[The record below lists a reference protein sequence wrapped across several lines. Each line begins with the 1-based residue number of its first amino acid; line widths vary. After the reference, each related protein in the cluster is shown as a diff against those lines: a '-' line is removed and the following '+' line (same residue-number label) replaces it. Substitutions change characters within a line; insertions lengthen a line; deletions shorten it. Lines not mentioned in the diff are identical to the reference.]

1 MAVSA
6 VSEPSALRRFT
17 RRYLQY
23 GTAVLLAVLVIIEGA
38 GPWLVEWFR
47 AIPGEQ
53 LWGRLAFAFCTFAAG
68 LWVRLHLWALL
79 VPVVLGLF
87 RWADVRAGLK
97 HGVWWVLVIG
107 VPVAALHVVV
117 ERGVFA
123 VATLTRE
130 GIYPNFTTSF
140 NFRAVD
146 PYSIGG
152 WRLVV
157 FLVRRFI
164 ADYFT
169 YVIVAALCFA
179 YEHFLRS
186 REQEAEAQALQ
197 TELAQAQLQAL
208 RMQVNP
214 HFLFNTL
221 NAITVLVRGGE
232 TDKAG
237 RTLRLLS
244 DMLRATFRGVDVQ
257 MVPLREE
264 IDLVERYLEIEEI
277 RFEDRLRVE
286 IDVDPDVSEVSVPYL
301 LLQPLVEN
309 AVRHGIAPHAEAGV
323 VRVSAHSTAVRGQ
336 KGVELVVADSGP
348 GFPKEPD
355 TLLAESEDVGL
366 SNTKRRLDTLYG
378 DAHTFE
384 LGTAAEGGARVTLRL
399 PLTTEIEVR
408 EPDPERDAAEMPTP
422 ESPVSDG

>member
-1 MAVSA
+1 MAGSA
-6 VSEPSALRRFT
+6 TSELSALRRFA

-23 GTAVLLAVLVIIEGA
+23 GSAALLGALLLIEGL

-47 AIPGEQ
+47 TTPGDQ
-53 LWGRLAFAFCTFAAG
+53 LWGRVPFAFVTFAVG
-68 LWVRLHLWALL
+68 LWMRLHLWALL
-79 VPVVLGLF
+79 LPVVLALF

-97 HGVWWVLVIG
+97 HGLWWMLVIG
-107 VPVAALHVVV
+107 IPVAGLHVAV
-117 ERGVFA
+117 ERGIFA
-123 VATLTRE
+123 AAPLTRE

-140 NFRAVD
+140 DFRAVD
-146 PYSIGG
+146 PYGIGG
-152 WRLVV
+152 WRLAV

-169 YVIVAALCFA
+169 YFIVAALCFA
-179 YEHFLRS
+179 YEHFARS
-186 REQEAEAQALQ
+186 REQEAQAQALQ
-197 TELAQAQLQAL
+197 AELAQSQLQAL

-232 TDKAG
+232 TAKAG

-244 DMLRATFRGVDVQ
+244 DMLRATLQGADVQ

-286 IDVDPDVSEVSVPYL
+286 IDVDPDVSEVAVPYL

-309 AVRHGIAPHAEAGV
+309 AVRHGIAPHADAGV
-323 VRVSAHSTAVRGQ
+323 VRVAARAASTQGQ
-336 KGVELVVADSGP
+336 KGVEITVADSGP
-348 GFPKEPD
+348 GFPSAPD
-355 TLLAESEDVGL
+355 ALLDESEGVGL
-366 SNTKRRLDTLYG
+366 STTKRRLETLYG
-378 DAHTFE
+378 EAHAFD
-384 LGTAAEGGARVTLRL
+384 LGTAAEGGARVTIRIPCRPKDTLR
-399 PLTTEIEVR
+399 V
-408 EPDPERDAAEMPTP
+408 PDPQENIAAATADP
-422 ESPVSDG
+422 

>member
-6 VSEPSALRRFT
+6 PSELSALRRFT

-23 GTAVLLAVLVIIEGA
+23 GTAALLVALVVIEGL

-47 AIPGEQ
+47 AAPGEQ
-53 LWGRLAFAFCTFAAG
+53 LWGRLAFAFCTFALG
-68 LWVRLHLWALL
+68 LWVRLHLWVLL
-79 VPVVLGLF
+79 LPVVLGLF
-87 RWADVRAGLK
+87 RWADVRTSLK
-97 HGVWWVLVIG
+97 RGAWWIFGIG
-107 VPVAALHVVV
+107 VPVAALHVAV
-117 ERGVFA
+117 ERGIFA

-140 NFRAVD
+140 DFRAID
-146 PYSIGG
+146 PYGISG
-152 WRLVV
+152 WRLAV
-157 FLVRRFI
+157 FLFRRFI

-169 YVIVAALCFA
+169 YFIVAALCFA

-186 REQEAEAQALQ
+186 REQEAQTQTLQA
-197 TELAQAQLQAL
+197 ELAQAQLQAL

-244 DMLRATFRGVDVQ
+244 DLLRATFRGADVQ

-264 IDLVERYLEIEEI
+264 IDLVERYLAIEEI

-323 VRVSAHSTAVRGQ
+323 VRVAAQPATIRGQ
-336 KGVELVVADSGP
+336 KGVELTVADSGP
-348 GFPKEPD
+348 GFPKEPE
-355 TLLAESEDVGL
+355 TLLAESDGVGL
-366 SNTKRRLDTLYG
+366 ANTKRRLDTLYG
-378 DAHTFE
+378 EAHTFE

-399 PLTTEIEVR
+399 PLTTEVEALD
-408 EPDPERDAAEMPTP
+408 PDPHHDVAEAPAS
-422 ESPVSDG
+422 ES

>member
-1 MAVSA
+1 MAGSA
-6 VSEPSALRRFT
+6 TSELSTLRRFT

-23 GTAVLLAVLVIIEGA
+23 GTVALVGALLLIEGM

-47 AIPGEQ
+47 ATPDEQ
-53 LWGRLAFAFCTFAAG
+53 LWGRVPFAFATFATG
-68 LWVRLHLWALL
+68 LWARLHLWALL
-79 VPVVLGLF
+79 LPLVLWAF
-87 RWADVRAGLK
+87 RWADVRASLK
-97 HGVWWVLVIG
+97 RGVWGVLVIG
-107 VPVAALHVVV
+107 VPVAIVHVAV

-140 NFRAVD
+140 DFRAVD
-146 PYSIGG
+146 PYGIAG
-152 WRLVV
+152 WQLVV
-157 FLVRRFI
+157 FLARRFI

-169 YVIVAALCFA
+169 YFIVAALCFA

-186 REQEAEAQALQ
+186 REQEAQAQVLQ
-197 TELAQAQLQAL
+197 AELAQAQLQAL

-232 TDKAG
+232 TAKAG

-244 DMLRATFRGVDVQ
+244 DMLRATFRGADVQ

-264 IDLVERYLEIEEI
+264 IDFLERYLEIEEI
-277 RFEDRLRVE
+277 RFGDRLRVE

-323 VRVSAHSTAVRGQ
+323 VRVAARSTTTHGR
-336 KGVELVVADSGP
+336 KGVKLVVADSGP
-348 GFPKEPD
+348 GFSKDAD
-355 TLLAESEDVGL
+355 TLLAESEGVGL
-366 SNTKRRLDTLYG
+366 ANTKRRLETLYG
-378 DAHTFE
+378 EAHTFE
-384 LGTAAEGGARVTLRL
+384 LGTAAEGGARVTLEL
-399 PLTTEIEVR
+399 PLDA
-408 EPDPERDAAEMPTP
+408 DPEVLDPDRESDPTTVLVP
-422 ESPVSDG
+422 DS

>member
-6 VSEPSALRRFT
+6 VSEPSGLRRFT

-47 AIPGEQ
+47 VTPGEQ
-53 LWGRLAFAFCTFAAG
+53 LWGRFAFAFCTFAAG

-79 VPVVLGLF
+79 VPIVLGLF
-87 RWADVRAGLK
+87 RWADVRTGLK

-152 WRLVV
+152 WRLAV

-197 TELAQAQLQAL
+197 TELVQAQLQAL

-323 VRVSAHSTAVRGQ
+323 VRVAAHSTTVRRQ
-336 KGVELVVADSGP
+336 KGVELIVADSGP
-348 GFPKEPD
+348 GFPEEPD

>member
-1 MAVSA
+1 MAA
-6 VSEPSALRRFT
+6 PAASELPALRRFM

-23 GTAVLLAVLVIIEGA
+23 GTAALLGALVLVEGA

-47 AIPGEQ
+47 ATPGPQ
-53 LWGRLAFAFCTFAAG
+53 LWGRVPFAFFTFAVG
-68 LWVRLHLWALL
+68 LWTRLHLWALL
-79 VPVVLGLF
+79 LPLVLALF

-97 HGVWWVLVIG
+97 RGAGWMLGIG
-107 VPVAALHVVV
+107 VPVAMLHVAV
-117 ERGVFA
+117 ERGIFS

-140 NFRAVD
+140 DFQSID
-146 PYSIGG
+146 PYGLGG
-152 WRLVV
+152 WRLAV

-169 YVIVAALCFA
+169 YFIVAALCFA
-179 YEHFLRS
+179 YEHFVRS
-186 REQEAEAQALQ
+186 RQQEAQTQALRA
-197 TELAQAQLQAL
+197 ELAQAQLQAL

-232 TDKAG
+232 TAKAG

-244 DMLRATFRGVDVQ
+244 DMLRATFQGVDVQ
-257 MVPLREE
+257 TVPLREE

-286 IDVDPDVSEVSVPYL
+286 IDVDPAVSEVAVPYL

-323 VRVSAHSTAVRGQ
+323 VRVAARPATTHGQ
-336 KGVELVVADSGP
+336 KGVELTVADSGP
-348 GFPKEPD
+348 GFSKAPEVILD
-355 TLLAESEDVGL
+355 ESEGVGL
-366 SNTKRRLDTLYG
+366 STTKRRLDTLYG
-378 DAHTFE
+378 EAHVLE
-384 LGTAAEGGARVTLRL
+384 LGTAAEGGARVTICIPCSPRDPLRAADEHQEA
-399 PLTTEIEVR
+399 PAV
-408 EPDPERDAAEMPTP
+408 PASDP
-422 ESPVSDG
+422 

>member
-1 MAVSA
+1 MAVPA
-6 VSEPSALRRFT
+6 ASELSALRRFT

-23 GTAVLLAVLVIIEGA
+23 GTAALLVALVVVEGL

-47 AIPGEQ
+47 AAPGEQ
-53 LWGRLAFAFCTFAAG
+53 LWGRLAFAFCTFAVG
-68 LWVRLHLWALL
+68 LWVRLHLWVLL
-79 VPVVLGLF
+79 LPVVLGLF
-87 RWADVRAGLK
+87 RWADVRASLTRGA
-97 HGVWWVLVIG
+97 GWIVGIG

-123 VATLTRE
+123 LAPLTRE

-140 NFRAVD
+140 DFRAVD
-146 PYSIGG
+146 PYGLGG
-152 WRLVV
+152 WRLAV
-157 FLVRRFI
+157 FLVRRWI

-169 YVIVAALCFA
+169 YFIVAALCFA

-186 REQEAEAQALQ
+186 REQEAQ
-197 TELAQAQLQAL
+197 TQSLRAELAQAQLQAL
-208 RMQVNP
+208 RTQVNP

-221 NAITVLVRGGE
+221 NAIAVLVRGGE

-244 DMLRATFRGVDVQ
+244 DMLRATFRGADVQ

-264 IDLVERYLEIEEI
+264 IDLVERYLEIEAI

-323 VRVSAHSTAVRGQ
+323 VRVAAQPGTVRGR
-336 KGVELVVADSGP
+336 KGVTLVVADSGP
-348 GFPKEPD
+348 GFPNEKE
-355 TLLAESEDVGL
+355 TLLAESEGVGL
-366 SNTKRRLDTLYG
+366 ANTKRRLDTLYG
-378 DAHTFE
+378 DAHALE
-384 LGTAAEGGARVTLRL
+384 LGTAPEGGAQVTIRM
-399 PLTTEIEVR
+399 PLDATPDVL
-408 EPDPERDAAEMPTP
+408 DPERTPDAETIPTP
-422 ESPVSDG
+422 GS

>member
-1 MAVSA
+1 MSA
-6 VSEPSALRRFT
+6 SATSELPALRRFA

-23 GTAVLLAVLVIIEGA
+23 GTAVLLGVLVVIEGM

-47 AIPGEQ
+47 AVPGDQ
-53 LWGRLAFAFCTFAAG
+53 LGGRLAFAFCTFAVG

-79 VPVVLGLF
+79 LPVVLALF
-87 RWADVRAGLK
+87 RWVGVRVSLK
-97 HGVWWVLVIG
+97 RGVWWILVIG
-107 VPVAALHVVV
+107 VPVAALHVAV

-140 NFRAVD
+140 DFRAID
-146 PYSIGG
+146 PYGIGG
-152 WRLVV
+152 WRLTV
-157 FLVRRFI
+157 FLFRRFI

-169 YVIVAALCFA
+169 YFIVAALCFA
-179 YEHFLRS
+179 YEHFLRF
-186 REQEAEAQALQ
+186 REQEAQAQALQ
-197 TELAQAQLQAL
+197 AELAQAQLQAL

-232 TDKAG
+232 TTKAG

-244 DMLRATFRGVDVQ
+244 DMLRATFRGADVQ

-264 IDLVERYLEIEEI
+264 IDLIERYLEIEEI

-286 IDVDPDVSEVSVPYL
+286 IDVDPNVSEVPVPYL

-323 VRVSAHSTAVRGQ
+323 VRISAQPITIRGK
-336 KGVELVVADSGP
+336 KGVELTVADSGP
-348 GFPKEPD
+348 GFPKDSE
-355 TLLAESEDVGL
+355 TLLAESQGVGL

-378 DAHTFE
+378 DAYAFE
-384 LGTAAEGGARVTLRL
+384 LGTAAKGGARVTLQI
-399 PLTTEIEVR
+399 PLDATPDVL
-408 EPDPERDAAEMPTP
+408 DPEGQRDAPAVPASET
-422 ESPVSDG
+422 

>member
-1 MAVSA
+1 MAGSA
-6 VSEPSALRRFT
+6 TSELSALRRFA

-23 GTAVLLAVLVIIEGA
+23 GTAALLVALCLIEGA

-47 AIPGEQ
+47 TTPGEQ
-53 LWGRLAFAFCTFAAG
+53 LWGRVPFAFATFVVG
-68 LWVRLHLWALL
+68 LWTRLHLWALL
-79 VPVVLGLF
+79 LPVVLALF

-97 HGVWWVLVIG
+97 HGLWWMLVIG
-107 VPVAALHVVV
+107 VPIAAIHVAV
-117 ERGVFA
+117 ERGIFA

-140 NFRAVD
+140 DFRAVD
-146 PYSIGG
+146 PYGIGG
-152 WRLVV
+152 GRLAV

-169 YVIVAALCFA
+169 YFIVAALCFA
-179 YEHFLRS
+179 YEHFVRS
-186 REQEAEAQALQ
+186 REQEAQAQALQ
-197 TELAQAQLQAL
+197 AELAQSQLQAL

-232 TDKAG
+232 TAKAG

-244 DMLRATFRGVDVQ
+244 DMLRATLQGADVQ

-286 IDVDPDVSEVSVPYL
+286 IDVDPDVSEVAVPYL

-309 AVRHGIAPHAEAGV
+309 AVRHGIAPHADAGV
-323 VRVSAHSTAVRGQ
+323 VRVAARPASGQGQ
-336 KGVELVVADSGP
+336 KGVEIIVADSGP
-348 GFPKEPD
+348 GFSEAPD
-355 TLLAESEDVGL
+355 TLLAESEGVGL
-366 SNTKRRLDTLYG
+366 STTKRRLETLYG
-378 DAHTFE
+378 AAHVLD
-384 LGTAAEGGARVTLRL
+384 LGTAAEGGARVTIRIPCRPKETLRV
-399 PLTTEIEVR
+399 PDDPDAVAATTA
-408 EPDPERDAAEMPTP
+408 DP
-422 ESPVSDG
+422 